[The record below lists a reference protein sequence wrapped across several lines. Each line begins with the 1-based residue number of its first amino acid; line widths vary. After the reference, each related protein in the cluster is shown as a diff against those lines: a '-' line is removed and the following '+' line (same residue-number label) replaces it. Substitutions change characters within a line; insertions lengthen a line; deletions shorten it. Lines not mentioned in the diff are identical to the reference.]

1 MFDFFQ
7 KSLRNKLL
15 LTFIIIGFLPF
26 LTLLIYTLFLSETK
40 IVNKIVVEQFDRTQ
54 AVMKLLNN
62 HLTSLTKEINFLASL
77 DLMDDFLAEDLDK
90 RISRLLI
97 QKSND
102 FNLNVTLVA
111 VNMDA
116 NIIASSMNN
125 EVSSKFDL
133 KKVTNRDGEYIE
145 GKVLYIYSA
154 VYASFDN
161 SKKLGYLVLEYNLDN
176 LDIYLTHKNSIHS
189 YIVNPKNRLT
199 IGENFSLKLNF
210 TQDEESVISAEHVII
225 YKKLSSIMDGW
236 YIVYA
241 VDKSVALAFLYDFIR
256 FMLYISVVIFA
267 FIIYVS
273 IKYSKGIVKPIEEL
287 TAITNEII
295 NTNNYSVQLDI
306 DSKDEIAIL
315 THSFNNLLQTTST
328 ALEKLE
334 QESKLRLK
342 RFTQLIEVFNTI
354 IQTKNEDECMDI
366 SIQQIKMLTNKD
378 DLEFNK
384 EKARYPK
391 GISSLSLTAH
401 EDKECIALYVSD
413 FEKDEKVY
421 FGSIEL
427 GMENFGDKNEKDF
440 YNSIAS
446 MITLQL
452 DRIRLID
459 RTMSASRAK
468 SAFISNM
475 SHELRTPLNAII
487 GFTQYMIAYEELNED
502 QLDTMG
508 NIESS
513 AHYLLGMINE
523 ILDIAK
529 IEAGKMEAHMED
541 VNILELV
548 QSAYTMLQP
557 LANDK
562 NFEFNLIHDNFENIH
577 ANTDPKMFKQIVIN
591 LISNS
596 IKFTQ
601 EGFVTIELLNDT
613 NKIFVSVKDS
623 GIGIAADDM
632 KQLFNDFTQVE
643 NVMQKQH
650 KGTGLGLSL
659 SKKMAYILGG
669 DIELMSEGVGCGTTS
684 LFSIKIV

>member
-1 MFDFFQ
+1 MFDYFQ

-15 LTFIIIGFLPF
+15 VTFIAIGFLPF
-26 LTLLIYTLFLSETK
+26 LTLLIYTLFLSENK
-40 IVNKIVVEQFDRTQ
+40 IVNKIVVEQFDRTD

-62 HLTSLTKEINFLASL
+62 HLASLTKEVNFLSSL
-77 DLMDDFLAEDLDK
+77 DLMDDFLAEDIDK

-102 FNLNVTLVA
+102 FNLKVTLMA
-111 VNMDA
+111 VNMEA
-116 NIIASSMNN
+116 NIIASSSISATVNRFDIT
-125 EVSSKFDL
+125 KF
-133 KKVTNRDGEYIE
+133 TNTQGEYIE
-145 GKVLYIYSA
+145 EKKLYIYSS
-154 VYASFDN
+154 VYASFDE
-161 SKKLGYLVLEYNLDN
+161 SKRLGFLVLEYELDN
-176 LDIYLTHKNSIHS
+176 LDIYLTHKDSMHS
-189 YIVNPKNRLT
+189 YIINSKNSLT
-199 IGENFSLKLNF
+199 IGENLPLNLNF
-210 TQDEESVISAEHVII
+210 NQDENSVINDEHVIV
-225 YKKLSSIMDGW
+225 YKKLSSIMSDW

-256 FMLYISVVIFA
+256 FMLYISVVIFVL
-267 FIIYVS
+267 IIYVS
-273 IKYSKGIVKPIEEL
+273 FKYSKGIVKPIEEL
-287 TAITNEII
+287 TAITNEI
-295 NTNNYSVQLDI
+295 TSTHNYSVELHV

-315 THSFNNLLQTTST
+315 THSFNEMLKTTSF
-328 ALEKLE
+328 ALAELE
-334 QESKLRLK
+334 EENRLRLK
-342 RFTQLIEVFNTI
+342 RFIQLIEIFNTI
-354 IQTKNEDECMDI
+354 IQTKNEDECMDV
-366 SIQQIKMLTNKD
+366 SIEQIKILTNKS
-378 DLEFNK
+378 DLQFNK
-384 EKARYPK
+384 EK
-391 GISSLSLTAH
+391 SWH
-401 EDKECIALYVSD
+401 VQKECIDLFVSD
-413 FEKDEKVY
+413 FEKNEKVY

-427 GMENFGDKNEKDF
+427 GLDSFEDKNEKDF

-452 DRIRLID
+452 DRIRLIE

-487 GFTQYMIAYEELNED
+487 GFTQYMIAYEELNDD

-529 IEAGKMEAHMED
+529 IEAGKMEAHIED

-548 QSAYTMLQP
+548 QSSHSMLQP
-557 LANDK
+557 LAKDK
-562 NFEFNLIHDNFENIH
+562 KLDFDLIIENFENKYYK
-577 ANTDPKMFKQIVIN
+577 TDPKMFKQIVIN
-591 LISNS
+591 LLSNA

-601 EGFVTIELLNDT
+601 EGHVELELYNNANT
-613 NKIFVSVKDS
+613 IFVSVKDS
-623 GIGIAADDM
+623 GIGISKEDM

-659 SKKMAYILGG
+659 SKKMAHILGG
-669 DIELMSEGVGCGTTS
+669 DVTLSSEGIGHGTTS

>member
-1 MFDFFQ
+1 MMFDYFQ
-7 KSLRNKLL
+7 KSLRKKLL
-15 LTFIIIGFLPF
+15 ATFIAIGFLPF
-26 LTLLIYTLFLSETK
+26 LTLLVYTLFLSETK
-40 IVNKIVVEQFDRTQ
+40 MVRKIVVEQFDRTE
-54 AVMKLLNN
+54 AVIKLIDN
-62 HLTSLTKEINFLASL
+62 HLASL
-77 DLMDDFLAEDLDK
+77 EKEVNFLSSLDMMDDFLAEDLDK

-102 FNLNVTLVA
+102 INLNLTLMA
-111 VNMDA
+111 VNMEA
-116 NIIASSMNN
+116 NIIASSVKSDML
-125 EVSSKFDL
+125 SKFDL
-133 KKVTNRDGEYIE
+133 SKLTHKHGEYIE
-145 GKVLYIYSA
+145 DKKLYIYSN
-154 VYASFDN
+154 VTASFDEN
-161 SKKLGYLVLEYNLDN
+161 KQLGFLVLEYDLDN
-176 LDIYLTHKNSIHS
+176 LDMYLTHKNSIHS
-189 YIVNPKNRLT
+189 YIVNRGNGFT
-199 IGENFSLKLNF
+199 IGENLTLNLNF
-210 TQDEESVISAEHVII
+210 SKDENSAITSEHVIV
-225 YKKLSSIMDGW
+225 YKKLSSIMSDW
-236 YIVYA
+236 SIVYA

-256 FMLYISVVIFA
+256 FMLSISVVIFVL
-267 FIIYVS
+267 IIFVS
-273 IKYSKGIVKPIEEL
+273 VKYSRGIVKPIEEL
-287 TAITNEII
+287 TAITDEIT
-295 NTNNYSVQLDI
+295 NTHNYSMELHV

-315 THSFNNLLQTTST
+315 THSFNTMIKTTSS

-334 QESKLRLK
+334 EENKLRLK
-342 RFTQLIEVFNTI
+342 RFIQLIEIFNTI
-354 IQTKNEDECMDI
+354 IQTKNEDECIETSME
-366 SIQQIKMLTNKD
+366 QIKILTNKS
-378 DLEFNK
+378 DLHFNK
-384 EKARYPK
+384 EKFHHPK
-391 GISSLSLTAH
+391 GISSFTAH
-401 EDKECIALYVSD
+401 ADEEYIALFVTD
-413 FEKDEKVY
+413 FEKNEKLY

-427 GMENFGDKNEKDF
+427 GLDNFEDKNEKDF

-529 IEAGKMEAHMED
+529 IEAGKMEAHIED

-548 QSAYTMLQP
+548 QSSHSMLQP
-557 LANDK
+557 LAKDK
-562 NFEFNLIHDNFENIH
+562 DISFDFVVENFENRYYK
-577 ANTDPKMFKQIVIN
+577 TDPKMFKQIVIN
-591 LISNS
+591 LISNA

-601 EGFVTIELLNDT
+601 EGFVTLELYNNANT
-613 NKIFVSVKDS
+613 IFVSVKDS
-623 GIGIAADDM
+623 GIGISKEDM

-659 SKKMAYILGG
+659 SKKMAHILHG
-669 DIELMSEGVGCGTTS
+669 DVELQSEGIGHGTTS
-684 LFSIKIV
+684 VFSIKIV

>member
-1 MFDFFQ
+1 MFNFFQ

-15 LTFIIIGFLPF
+15 VTFIAIGFLPF
-26 LTLLIYTLFLSETK
+26 LTLLIYTLFLSENK
-40 IVNKIVVEQFDRTQ
+40 IVNKIVVEQFDRTE
-54 AVMKLLNN
+54 AVIKLVDN
-62 HLTSLTKEINFLASL
+62 HLSLLKKEVNFLSSL
-77 DLMDDFLAEDLDK
+77 DLMDDFLAEDIDK
-90 RISRLLI
+90 RISRLLV

-102 FNLNVTLVA
+102 LNLNLTLTA

-116 NIIASSMNN
+116 NIISS
-125 EVSSKFDL
+125 SSSSATVNKFDIT
-133 KKVTNRDGEYIE
+133 KFTNTHGEYIE
-145 GKVLYIYSA
+145 GKKLYIYSS
-154 VYASFDN
+154 VSASFDE
-161 SKKLGYLVLEYNLDN
+161 SKRLGFLVLEYELDN
-176 LDIYLTHKNSIHS
+176 LDIYLTHKSSMHS
-189 YIVNPKNRLT
+189 YIINPKNSLT
-199 IGENFSLKLNF
+199 IGENLLLNLNF
-210 TQDEESVISAEHVII
+210 NQDENSVINDEHVIV
-225 YKKLSSIMDGW
+225 YKKLSSIMSDW

-256 FMLYISVVIFA
+256 FMLYISVVIFVL
-267 FIIYVS
+267 IIYVS
-273 IKYSKGIVKPIEEL
+273 VKYSKGIVKPIEEL
-287 TAITNEII
+287 TAITNEI
-295 NTNNYSVQLDI
+295 TSTHNYSVELQV

-315 THSFNNLLQTTST
+315 THSFNEMLKTTSF
-328 ALEKLE
+328 ALAKLE
-334 QESKLRLK
+334 EENKLRLK
-342 RFTQLIEVFNTI
+342 RFIQLIEVFNTI

-366 SIQQIKMLTNKD
+366 SIKQIKILTNKS
-378 DLEFNK
+378 DLHFNK
-384 EKARYPK
+384 E
-391 GISSLSLTAH
+391 ISQH
-401 EDKECIALYVSD
+401 VEKECIALFVSD
-413 FEKDEKVY
+413 FEKNEKVY

-427 GMENFGDKNEKDF
+427 GLDSFEDKNEKDF

-452 DRIRLID
+452 DRIRLIE

-487 GFTQYMIAYEELNED
+487 GFTQYMIAYEELNDD

-529 IEAGKMEAHMED
+529 IEAGKMEAHIED

-548 QSAYTMLQP
+548 QSSHAMLQP
-557 LANDK
+557 LAKDK
-562 NFEFNLIHDNFENIH
+562 KLGFDLIIENFENKYYK
-577 ANTDPKMFKQIVIN
+577 TDPKMFKQIVIN
-591 LISNS
+591 LLSNS

-601 EGFVTIELLNDT
+601 EGHVELELYT
-613 NKIFVSVKDS
+613 NANTIFVSVKDS
-623 GIGIAADDM
+623 GIGISKEDM

-659 SKKMAYILGG
+659 SKKMAHILGG
-669 DIELMSEGVGCGTTS
+669 DVVLCSEGVGHGTTS